1 MSRFA
6 QLSQKEI
13 QFLVESKIGR
23 TAWAVYCCLSAHAQN
38 KDHSFPSINTIQ
50 EWIGNAKNR
59 KTIEKALKELS
70 DKGVIESGHRNSKKR
85 WVLVARKSKTCTT
98 GETEN
103 PSKFEGFYKN
113 NTSKFEGSNPSMFEG
128 FNPSMFDPIKEK
140 RIEKVKDSLSI
151 EEKEHLQK
159 IQSDWKFK
167 VGAIV
172 YDYETYSKL
181 TGHVLS
187 DYQRKEVLRIF
198 STNYSDDHKES
209 LVEKILNDNPFK

>member
-1 MSRFA
+1 
-6 QLSQKEI
+6 
-13 QFLVESKIGR
+13 
-23 TAWAVYCCLSAHAQN
+23 
-38 KDHSFPSINTIQ
+38 
-50 EWIGNAKNR
+50 
-59 KTIEKALKELS
+59 
-70 DKGVIESGHRNSKKR
+70 
-85 WVLVARKSKTCTT
+85 
-98 GETEN
+98 
-103 PSKFEGFYKN
+103 
-113 NTSKFEGSNPSMFEG
+113 MFEG